1 MLARRKKTYIMKE
14 TMKRLTTRICIAA
27 VLCVGLS
34 FNSLSTFAQD
44 LNDLSDDINNPN
56 LITLGVNGVTGVTL
70 TNSVFESDLS
80 TGVTGNKIGD
90 IDFWNIVV
98 APGFQLDSIVLDSY
112 DGAGLAFFGF
122 AEDQLGGNPAL
133 AAEQAAFTQTALG
146 FTLIDGSESSLFDD
160 LAAGAQ
166 GVLPGIGFD
175 PSQPLGAGTYAFVFQ
190 NTGPDVNTYYLSFN
204 ASIVPEPTS
213 AAALATMGMFLI
225 GRRRRSA

>member
-1 MLARRKKTYIMKE
+1 MKE
-14 TMKRLTTRICIAA
+14 TMKRLTMKLCLAA
-27 VLCVGLS
+27 LMCVGLS
-34 FNSLSTFAQD
+34 FASLNTFGQD

-56 LITLGVNGVTGVTL
+56 IITLGENGITSVTL

-80 TGVTGNKIGD
+80 TGVTGNKVGD
-90 IDFWNIVV
+90 IDFWNIVI
-98 APGFQLDSIVLDSY
+98 APGFQLDSIVLESY
-112 DGAGLAFFGF
+112 DGAGLAFIGF
-122 AEDQLGGNPAL
+122 AEDALGGNPAI
-133 AAEQAAFTQTALG
+133 AAEQPAFIDTALG

-190 NTGPDVNTYYLSFN
+190 NTGPDLNTYYLSFN

-213 AAALATMGMFLI
+213 AAALATLGIVMI